1 MSHPIGWILLEIAMA
16 LLVFANIATFIT
28 GGGNKIFEVALTG
41 GGIAVGLTAE
51 IQRRRARRNAA

>member
-41 GGIAVGLTAE
+41 GGFAVGLTAE
-51 IQRRRARRNAA
+51 IQRHRARRNAA